1 MKNYDP
7 LEVTANFII
16 VYKDEESSM
25 EGWISLEK
33 TMLEFIS
40 LLKDEVEYQWG
51 TEFAYMEDY
60 MIFYIDLNDKNKLK
74 DIKDEDLEKLLRI
87 DNLDKD
93 GHLVVKRV
101 IENAKNYHRDI
112 DYKKVVD
119 SILQQTEAEAG

>member
-74 DIKDEDLEKLLRI
+74 DIKDEDTFQGVKKLEEIFLVILHKEIKYRI
-87 DNLDKD
+87 
-93 GHLVVKRV
+93 
-101 IENAKNYHRDI
+101 IENLPLVYEWFMS
-112 DYKKVVD
+112 YP
-119 SILQQTEAEAG
+119 L